1 MCYYNG
7 QKVTHAEFIKL
18 KALEK
23 AVSKYDFLNV
33 GVHNGFNYAP
43 CAILVQ
49 SEDGKDFDIVQAEW
63 GYVPG
68 FVKTR
73 AEANIF
79 RAKYTTLNFKAE
91 NLFLKEDGKRSMW
104 ADAAKNRRCLVL
116 STGIVES
123 RHIPKIGKKGQE
135 LKETIKYP
143 YQVTV
148 KGHEYFY
155 MPGLYNE
162 WLDPETSQ
170 FVNTVAF
177 GITGSNIVM
186 DQIHNSKKRM
196 PAILTDDLAWE
207 WLMEKPSE
215 ERLSQIART
224 QIPSRLLEFC
234 TVDRNY
240 RTTLEATPLDYPEL
254 APIDTSFVGTEE
266 LEFNHWPDDLEPWP
280 HEAPEPVTVE
290 QTVTTYYPGKP
301 PKEEKA
307 RSYYPGNLSQG
318 ELFGDS

>member
-7 QKVTHAEFIKL
+7 QKVTRAEFIRL
-18 KALEK
+18 KNLEK
-23 AVSKYDFLNV
+23 EVRRYNFLTT

-43 CAILVQ
+43 CAILVA

-79 RAKYTTLNFKAE
+79 RAKYSTLNFKSE
-91 NLFLKEDGKRSMW
+91 NLFIKEDGKRSMW

-123 RHIPKIGKKGQE
+123 RHVPKIGKKGQE

-148 KGHEYFY
+148 KGHSYFY
-155 MPGLYNE
+155 LPGLYNE
-162 WLDPETSQ
+162 WLDPETTQ
-170 FVNTVAF
+170 FVNTVAL
-177 GITGSNIVM
+177 GITAANHVM
-186 DQIHNSKKRM
+186 NQIHNTKKRM
-196 PAILTDDLAWE
+196 PTILTEDLAWE
-207 WLMEKPSE
+207 WLMEKPTE

-224 QIPSRLLEFC
+224 QIPSSYLEFC
-234 TVDRNY
+234 TIDPDY
-240 RTTLEATPLDYPEL
+240 RTRLEATPRNYPEL
-254 APIDTSFVGTEE
+254 SAIDTAGATREKLDFDFWPGLELPIQEPSDPVLAGSPNDEHSGSFGK
-266 LEFNHWPDDLEPWP
+266 
-280 HEAPEPVTVE
+280 
-290 QTVTTYYPGKP
+290 QTSLG
-301 PKEEKA
+301 
-307 RSYYPGNLSQG
+307 
-318 ELFGDS
+318 F

>member
-7 QKVTHAEFIKL
+7 QKVTRSEYIRL
-18 KALEK
+18 KSIEK
-23 AVSKYDFLNV
+23 AIKNYNFLNV

-49 SEDGKDFDIVQAEW
+49 SEDRKDFDIVQAEW

-68 FVKTR
+68 FIKTR
-73 AEANIF
+73 ADANIF
-79 RAKYTTLNFKAE
+79 RAKYTTLNFKSE
-91 NLFLKEDGKRSMW
+91 NLFVKEDGKRSMW

-135 LKETIKYP
+135 LKEMIKYP
-143 YQVTV
+143 YQVGV
-148 KGHEYFY
+148 KDHEYFY
-155 MPGLYNE
+155 LPGLYNE

-177 GITGSNIVM
+177 GVTGSNIVM

-196 PAILTDDLAWE
+196 PTILTEDLAWE
-207 WLMEKPSE
+207 WLMEKPTE

-234 TVDRNY
+234 TIDRNY
-240 RTTLEATPLDYPEL
+240 RSALEATPLDYPEL
-254 APIDTSFVGTEE
+254 QPINTSFIDTEE
-266 LEFNHWPDDLEPWP
+266 LEFNHWPEDLEPVL
-280 HEAPEPVTVE
+280 HSGDEGAIVKEAIRTH
-290 QTVTTYYPGKP
+290 YPPALNK
-301 PKEEKA
+301 
-307 RSYYPGNLSQG
+307 QG
-318 ELFGDS
+318 DLFS

>member
-7 QKVTHAEFIKL
+7 QKVSRSGFIRL
-18 KALEK
+18 KNLEK
-23 AVSKYDFLNV
+23 AISNYNFLNV

-43 CAILVQ
+43 CAILVP
-49 SEDGKDFDIVQAEW
+49 SADGKNFDIVQAEW

-73 AEANIF
+73 SEANIF
-79 RAKYTTLNFKAE
+79 RAKYTTLNFKSE

-123 RHIPKIGKKGQE
+123 RHVPKIGKKGQE

-143 YQVTV
+143 YQVGV
-148 KGHEYFY
+148 KNQEYFY

-170 FVNTVAF
+170 FVNTVAI
-177 GITGSNIVM
+177 GITGSNMVM

-196 PAILTDDLAWE
+196 PTILTDELAWE
-207 WLMEKPSE
+207 WLMEKPSQD
-215 ERLSQIART
+215 RLSQIART

-234 TVDRNY
+234 TIDRNY
-240 RTTLEATPLDYPEL
+240 RTTLEATPVDYPEL
-254 APIDTSFVGTEE
+254 PEINTSYIATEE
-266 LEFNHWPDDLEPWP
+266 LEFNHWPADLEPIL
-280 HEAPEPVTVE
+280 HEHPESTIVE
-290 QTVTTYYPGKP
+290 QTVRTYYTANFK
-301 PKEEKA
+301 
-307 RSYYPGNLSQG
+307 QG
-318 ELFGDS
+318 DLFN